1 MCCAVLSNHR
11 TTLDCTGLRRYT
23 MDCGRRDLLLLSLLS
38 LLSVV
43 VVTAVGEMT
52 VSAVVVLVVLAVVVV
67 DLVLFSRNV

>member
-1 MCCAVLSNHR
+1 
-11 TTLDCTGLRRYT
+11 
-23 MDCGRRDLLLLSLLS
+23 MDCGRRDLLL
-38 LLSVV
+38 SVF